1 MGANSTQG
9 LATLVFLAAFTC
21 LSGALFAD
29 GSLVLYLLF
38 LVLTAVSVGLFL
50 KAKPWEHMEK

>member
-1 MGANSTQG
+1 MGAHSTQG

-29 GSLVLYLLF
+29 GSPVLFLLF
-38 LVLTAVSVGLFL
+38 LVFAAVSVGLFL
-50 KAKPWEHMEK
+50 KAKPWEQMEK